1 MQISNYWKQFEHTGR
16 VEDYL
21 SYVAEDTFVPL
32 KSIASSEIPA
42 GTRIL
47 GEVPADDETG
57 VNPYAG
63 IHMGNGNDFKTD
75 AYRGI

>member
-1 MQISNYWKQFEHTGR
+1 METLNYWKQFEHTGR

-21 SYVAEDTFVPL
+21 SYVSGANDLKQISPEDGGVAQ
-32 KSIASSEIPA
+32 KDMQEQA
-42 GTRIL
+42 
-47 GEVPADDETG
+47 G

-63 IHMGNGNDFKTD
+63 IHMGNRDDIKTD